1 MNRPGFGRTTR
12 AAVATLIAATLL
24 AFAAC
29 SLNEA
34 GREEVSALLERQE
47 QDRAATAGHYG
58 MTPRGAR
65 AGNEE
70 ESQPC
75 DATQEAGSTLSAYV
89 ELALRRNPA
98 IKAAEETARAAAER
112 VPQVTSLPD
121 PMVGTRTFVEPVR
134 TAEGDNYFNLDVSQK
149 LPVPGKLDTA
159 GRVAVEETRMALD
172 RVRDTRLRVIADVK
186 RTYFR
191 LYVQDR
197 SIEILG
203 DNQELLAG
211 LIDVARAQVAA
222 GRRSQ
227 DDVLRAQ
234 VELSELE
241 SELIRLRQGRSVA
254 AARLNQL
261 LDRPTTTLVPSPE
274 DYGIRDAEVSTDA
287 LIDEAAESNPAL
299 SRLRHQIERE
309 RKAVK
314 LARLARWPDFTI
326 GFTWMQ
332 MDPRG
337 AFEPPRNPQTGRRP
351 VVSQLSEDGSDNWAV
366 TFGFN
371 VPIWFDRI
379 EAGIEEAR
387 RRLAASEQ
395 EYASAKNEVSFRISD
410 ALERVHAQAELARLF
425 RDTIIPQAEQTYRV
439 SQGSYSA
446 GTIDFLDVI
455 DNWRKWLTFN
465 VQYHRS
471 LGELE
476 RSVADLEQAIGVSL
490 SEAGATE

>member
-1 MNRPGFGRTTR
+1 MIRPGFRRTTR
-12 AAVATLIAATLL
+12 AAVGVLLAAFLL
-24 AFAAC
+24 AFGAC

-34 GREEVSALLERQE
+34 GREEVSAMLERHE
-47 QDRAATAGHYG
+47 QQRSAMANGYAD
-58 MTPRGAR
+58 TPKPAR
-65 AGNEE
+65 PGDEE
-70 ESQPC
+70 EPRETVAPHETPS
-75 DATQEAGSTLSAYV
+75 SLSGYIA
-89 ELALRRNPA
+89 LALGRNPD
-98 IKAAEETARAAAER
+98 IKAAVETARAAAER

-121 PMVGTRTFVEPVR
+121 PIVGTRTFVEPVR
-134 TAEGDNYFNLDVSQK
+134 PAEGDNYFNLNVSQK
-149 LPVPGKLDTA
+149 LPPPAKLDTA
-159 GRVAVEETRMALD
+159 GRIAVEETRMALD
-172 RVRDTRLRVIADVK
+172 RLRDTRQQVIADVK

-203 DNQELLAG
+203 DNQQLLAG

-234 VELSELE
+234 VELSGLE

-261 LDRPTTTLVPSPE
+261 LDRPTATSVPSPE
-274 DYGIRDAEVSTDA
+274 DYGIRDAEVSV
-287 LIDEAAESNPAL
+287 DELVDRAAESNPAL

-309 RKAVK
+309 REAAE

-387 RRLAASEQ
+387 RRLSASEQ

-425 RDTIIPQAEQTYRV
+425 RDTIIPQAEQAYRV

-455 DNWRKWLTFN
+455 DNWREWLTFN
-465 VQYHRS
+465 VQYYRS

-476 RSVADLEQAIGVSL
+476 RSVADLEQAIGMSL
-490 SEAGATE
+490 SEAGASE